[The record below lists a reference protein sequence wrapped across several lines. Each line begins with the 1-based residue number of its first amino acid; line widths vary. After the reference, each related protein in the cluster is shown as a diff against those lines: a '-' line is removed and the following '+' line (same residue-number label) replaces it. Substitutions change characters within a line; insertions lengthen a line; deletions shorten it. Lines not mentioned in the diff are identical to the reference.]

1 MHSIISNVALSCMV
15 YILPFMIGHA
25 KESGELY
32 YLEKN
37 GGNDNSSSKGC
48 LLNKSNIF
56 LLHKRLGHPLFSTI
70 KRCFPL
76 LISINCP
83 FMVKLVKWLNITELL
98 FDH

>member
-32 YLEKN
+32 YLENN

-48 LLNKSNIF
+48 LYSL
-56 LLHKRLGHPLFSTI
+56 P
-70 KRCFPL
+70 
-76 LISINCP
+76 
-83 FMVKLVKWLNITELL
+83 
-98 FDH
+98 